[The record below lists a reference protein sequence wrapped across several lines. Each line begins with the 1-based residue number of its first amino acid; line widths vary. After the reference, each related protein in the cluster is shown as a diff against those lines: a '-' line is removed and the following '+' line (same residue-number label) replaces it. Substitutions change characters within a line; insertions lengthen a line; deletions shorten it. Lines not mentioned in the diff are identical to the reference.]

1 MASHHLLNG
10 RVPIVG
16 SATNLLSRSGAA
28 LDRVPRLPTN
38 RGPLDHNRQVF
49 RRIEPIVARTPLAF
63 LVVSLTIIASAWW
76 WLAKPAT
83 LVHAPIDTAEKLE
96 CVSFAPFRD
105 SQTPLNPEMVVSAEQ
120 IREDL
125 IEVAKISRCVRTYSV
140 DNGLEKVPEIASQ
153 IGLKVLLGIWIGN
166 NRLKN
171 AQLIET
177 AITLAKKYPDTIAA
191 IIVGNEV
198 LLHGDMTPSDLRD
211 LLLSVK
217 ARVKVPVTYAEVWEY
232 WLRYRDIQDA
242 VDFVTIH
249 VLPYWDNIP
258 TRAEDAAAHVAA
270 IHKRLALAFPG
281 KEILVGETGWPSMGR
296 MREGALPSRINQARV
311 ISEIL
316 DLAKRDNF
324 RVNLIEAFD
333 ASWKRYWEGTVG
345 GNWGLFDADHH
356 TMKFPPGTAIS
367 NYPKWIPLMGSG
379 MILAIAVFAAAW
391 LSQRR
396 RPWKPRLSSW
406 IAVSI
411 SATVAGILFGIAF
424 DKMIYESFGFGG
436 WLRWGSLFAA
446 ATAAPLLC
454 ASALMS
460 GRALPAFLELMG
472 PRESRTQSFPTL
484 VLGLVFTVVVVM
496 ATGAA
501 LDSVFDPRWQDFP
514 FATLTMAAVPLATL
528 SWLNR
533 PTAGTRPIAETVFAS
548 VFIGSALDVVF
559 IEGIQNWQ
567 AVWTAGAF
575 VLLGVSLWRVRS
587 KEGSGRRQ
595 LEPGSS

>member
-38 RGPLDHNRQVF
+38 RGPLDHSRQVF
-49 RRIEPIVARTPLAF
+49 RRIEPIVARTPLAL
-63 LVVSLTIIASAWW
+63 LVVSLTIIASVWW

-232 WLRYRDIQDA
+232 WLRYREIQDA

-249 VLPYWDNIP
+249 VLPY
-258 TRAEDAAAHVAA
+258 
-270 IHKRLALAFPG
+270 
-281 KEILVGETGWPSMGR
+281 
-296 MREGALPSRINQARV
+296 
-311 ISEIL
+311 
-316 DLAKRDNF
+316 
-324 RVNLIEAFD
+324 
-333 ASWKRYWEGTVG
+333 
-345 GNWGLFDADHH
+345 
-356 TMKFPPGTAIS
+356 
-367 NYPKWIPLMGSG
+367 
-379 MILAIAVFAAAW
+379 
-391 LSQRR
+391 
-396 RPWKPRLSSW
+396 
-406 IAVSI
+406 
-411 SATVAGILFGIAF
+411 
-424 DKMIYESFGFGG
+424 
-436 WLRWGSLFAA
+436 
-446 ATAAPLLC
+446 
-454 ASALMS
+454 
-460 GRALPAFLELMG
+460 
-472 PRESRTQSFPTL
+472 
-484 VLGLVFTVVVVM
+484 
-496 ATGAA
+496 
-501 LDSVFDPRWQDFP
+501 
-514 FATLTMAAVPLATL
+514 
-528 SWLNR
+528 
-533 PTAGTRPIAETVFAS
+533 
-548 VFIGSALDVVF
+548 
-559 IEGIQNWQ
+559 
-567 AVWTAGAF
+567 
-575 VLLGVSLWRVRS
+575 
-587 KEGSGRRQ
+587 
-595 LEPGSS
+595 